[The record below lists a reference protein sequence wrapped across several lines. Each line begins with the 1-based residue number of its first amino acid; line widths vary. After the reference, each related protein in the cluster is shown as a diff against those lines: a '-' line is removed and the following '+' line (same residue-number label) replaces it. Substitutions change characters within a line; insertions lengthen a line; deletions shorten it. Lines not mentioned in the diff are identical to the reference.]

1 MPLTLQQATADP
13 HLHQR
18 LLDTHR
24 QVWFSLLC
32 GHCSFLLGPGVHKV
46 LSEPS
51 EHLWR
56 IQALILNTSLPL
68 PPSCLGFSFALG
80 HQVSFFDGIH
90 NSLVNGCLAASCNFG
105 VLTREDEHTSFYS
118 TMLMNYSEK
127 GEKKLLT

>member
-1 MPLTLQQATADP
+1 M
-13 HLHQR
+13 
-18 LLDTHR
+18 
-24 QVWFSLLC
+24 
-32 GHCSFLLGPGVHKV
+32 HKV

-51 EHLWR
+51 EHLWK

-90 NSLVNGCLAASCNFG
+90 NSLANGCLAASRNFG

-118 TMLMNYSEK
+118 IFSSSHFRDESESHLVVSNS
-127 GEKKLLT
+127 ETLWTIQSMEFSNLN

>member
-1 MPLTLQQATADP
+1 M
-13 HLHQR
+13 
-18 LLDTHR
+18 
-24 QVWFSLLC
+24 
-32 GHCSFLLGPGVHKV
+32 
-46 LSEPS
+46 
-51 EHLWR
+51 
-56 IQALILNTSLPL
+56 ILNTSLPL

-90 NSLVNGCLAASCNFG
+90 NSLANGCLAASCNFG